1 MAEDR
6 ALATGQDDDKAL
18 RTILSGAVIE
28 EINGNAFRPQLISDS
43 PPYVIVG
50 HLSDQRGVVP
60 ETAHGDQGGSHA
72 PSSRPGGETNA
83 YGAVRSW
90 NKGGLYNVVP
100 RRKPDPD
107 YLQRSAPLA
116 RHNPTITQRP
126 GQSRQ
131 LWIVIGCGAWA
142 PAV

>member
-1 MAEDR
+1 MVEDR

-28 EINGNAFRPQLISDS
+28 EINGNAFRPQLMSDS

-50 HLSDQRGVVP
+50 HLSDQPGVVP

-72 PSSRPGGETNA
+72 PSTRPGSEANA

-90 NKGGLYNVVP
+90 NGGGLEDVVP

-107 YLQRSAPLA
+107 YLQGSAPQSA
-116 RHNPTITQRP
+116 PTCMGCRLSMN
-126 GQSRQ
+126 GLQ
-131 LWIVIGCGAWA
+131 LWFIHAGWHRQR
-142 PAV
+142 

>member
-1 MAEDR
+1 MVEDR
-6 ALATGQDDDKAL
+6 PLATGQDNDEAL

-28 EINGNAFRPQLISDS
+28 EINGNASRSQLISDS

-72 PSSRPGGETNA
+72 PSPRPGGESNA
-83 YGAVRSW
+83 YGAIRSW
-90 NKGGLYNVVP
+90 NGGGLEDIVP

-107 YLQRSAPLA
+107 DLQGSAP
-116 RHNPTITQRP
+116 
-126 GQSRQ
+126 
-131 LWIVIGCGAWA
+131 
-142 PAV
+142 